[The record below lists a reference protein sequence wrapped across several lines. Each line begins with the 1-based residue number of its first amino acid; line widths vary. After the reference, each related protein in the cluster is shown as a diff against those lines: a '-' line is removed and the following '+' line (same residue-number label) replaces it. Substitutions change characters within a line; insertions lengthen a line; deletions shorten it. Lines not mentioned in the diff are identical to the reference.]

1 MFHVEK
7 MEADDVPFA
16 VQLSNT
22 MNWNMKPADF
32 KFMMKLEPDGCFV
45 LFNDQL
51 RLGIAT
57 SISFG
62 KAGWFGNLVVK
73 EESRR
78 EGAGKLLTMHAVNYL
93 KKIGV
98 KTVGLFAYPHLVN
111 FYKKVGFK
119 SDIDFI
125 VLKGNSTISKPQDIL
140 AQAKKRDVSEIIA
153 FDKQCFGADR
163 RKLLEPILFDP
174 NNLCYIST
182 EKGSINGYIVAKVSG
197 KTAEVGP
204 LICSANRGEET
215 VLLLETIL
223 SRLNGVEIFIYIPKK
238 EAELLKILTRAGLKE
253 DFYVIRMFLGS
264 AFSKNCIYTAE
275 SLERG

>member
-7 MEADDVPFA
+7 MEVDDVPFA

-22 MNWNMKPADF
+22 MNWNMTPADF
-32 KFMMKLEPDGCFV
+32 KFMMKLEPEGCFV
-45 LFNDQL
+45 LFNNQL

-78 EGAGKLLTMHAVNYL
+78 EGAGKLLTTHAVNYL

-98 KTVGLFAYPHLVN
+98 KTVGLFAYPQLVN
-111 FYKKVGFK
+111 FYKSVGFK
-119 SDIDFI
+119 SDIDFK
-125 VLKGNSTISKPQDIL
+125 VLNGNATVSQPRDMLPQ
-140 AQAKKRDVSEIIA
+140 ATKRDVSEIIA
-153 FDKQCFGADR
+153 FDKQRFGADR
-163 RKLLEPILFDP
+163 RKLLEPILLGP
-174 NNLCYIST
+174 SNLCYIST
-182 EKGSINGYIVAKVSG
+182 EKGLINGYIVAKVSG

-204 LICSANRGEET
+204 LICSANHEEEA
-215 VLLLETIL
+215 VLLLKSIL
-223 SRLNGVEIFIYIPKK
+223 SRLNGVDIFIYIPKK
-238 EAELLKILTRAGLKE
+238 EAELLKMLTTAGLKE
-253 DFYVIRMFLGS
+253 AFHVIRMFLGS
-264 AFSKNCIYTAE
+264 TFSKNCICTAE

>member
-7 MEADDVPFA
+7 MEVDDVPFA

-22 MNWNMKPADF
+22 MNWNMTPADF

-45 LFNDQL
+45 LFNNQL

-78 EGAGKLLTMHAVNYL
+78 EGAGKLLTTHAVNYL

-98 KTVGLFAYPHLVN
+98 KTVGLFAYPQLVN
-111 FYKKVGFK
+111 FYKSVGFK
-119 SDIDFI
+119 SDIDFK
-125 VLKGNSTISKPQDIL
+125 VLNGNATVSQPRDMLPQ
-140 AQAKKRDVSEIIA
+140 ATKRDVSEIIA
-153 FDKQCFGADR
+153 FDKQRFGADR
-163 RKLLEPILFDP
+163 RKLLEPILLSP
-174 NNLCYIST
+174 SNLCYIST
-182 EKGSINGYIVAKVSG
+182 EKGLINGYIVAKVSG

-204 LICSANRGEET
+204 LICSANHEEEA
-215 VLLLETIL
+215 VLLLKSIL
-223 SRLNGVEIFIYIPKK
+223 SRLNGVDIFIYIPKK
-238 EAELLKILTRAGLKE
+238 EAELLKMLTTAGLKE
-253 DFYVIRMFLGS
+253 AFHVIRMFLGS
-264 AFSKNCIYTAE
+264 TFSKNCICTAE

>member
-7 MEADDVPFA
+7 MEDDDVPFA

-22 MNWNMKPADF
+22 MNWNMTLADF

-45 LFNDQL
+45 LFHNQL

-73 EESRR
+73 EEARR
-78 EGAGKLLTMHAVNYL
+78 KGAGKLLTKHAVNYL
-93 KKIGV
+93 KKNGV

-111 FYKKVGFK
+111 FYKSVGFT
-119 SDIDFI
+119 SDIDFT
-125 VLKGNSTISKPQDIL
+125 VLKGKATVSQPQEML
-140 AQAKKRDVSEIIA
+140 TQATKRDVSEIIA
-153 FDKQCFGADR
+153 FDRQRFGADR
-163 RKLLEPILFDP
+163 RKLLEPILLAP
-174 NNLCYIST
+174 SNLCYIST

-204 LICSANRGEET
+204 LICSANREDEAL
-215 VLLLETIL
+215 LLLEAIL

-238 EAELLKILTRAGLKE
+238 EAELLNMLTTAGLKE
-253 DFYVIRMFLGS
+253 DFDVIRMFLGS
-264 AFSKNCIYTAE
+264 TFSKNCICTAE

>member
-7 MEADDVPFA
+7 MEVDDVPFA

-22 MNWNMKPADF
+22 MNWNMTPADF

-45 LFNDQL
+45 LFSNHL

-78 EGAGKLLTMHAVNYL
+78 EGAGKLLTTHAINYL

-98 KTVGLFAYPHLVN
+98 KTVGLFAYPWLVN
-111 FYKKVGFK
+111 FYKSVGFK
-119 SDIDFI
+119 SDIDFT
-125 VLKGNSTISKPQDIL
+125 VLNGKATVSQPRDML
-140 AQAKKRDVSEIIA
+140 AQATKRDVSEIIA
-153 FDKQCFGADR
+153 FDKQRFGADR
-163 RKLLEPILFDP
+163 RKLLEPILLGP
-174 NNLCYIST
+174 SNLCYIST
-182 EKGSINGYIVAKVSG
+182 EKGLINGYIVAKVYG

-204 LICSANRGEET
+204 LICSANHEEEA
-215 VLLLETIL
+215 VLLLKTIL
-223 SRLNGVEIFIYIPKK
+223 SRLNEVEIFIHIPKK
-238 EAELLKILTRAGLKE
+238 EVELLKMLTTAGLKE
-253 DFYVIRMFLGS
+253 GFQVIRMFLGS
-264 AFSKNCIYTAE
+264 AFSKNCICTAE